1 MVDIRSAKINVAPA
15 ILIFLWLI
23 LMYFSFFRYLVE
35 MVSEKLSSNLE
46 CLPSFRLVN
55 YDMYHEVFS
64 RKNFD
69 FHNSIISV
77 SGRREKRMQ
86 IFLIF
91 ICIMRCFGGNT
102 LIFITLFFRFPFPV
116 DWRDAYRIFL
126 ISTNFLSILYF

>member
-1 MVDIRSAKINVAPA
+1 MVDSRSAKIKVAPA

-64 RKNFD
+64 QKNFD
-69 FHNSIISV
+69 FHNSLLPISV
-77 SGRREKRMQ
+77 SGRQEGRLQ
-86 IFLIF
+86 NIFDF
-91 ICIMRCFGGNT
+91 
-102 LIFITLFFRFPFPV
+102 
-116 DWRDAYRIFL
+116 Y
-126 ISTNFLSILYF
+126 